1 MQQGELCVFWTE
13 KKHKDGEEA
22 GLHLCLA
29 ALGHGAWS
37 MSPAI
42 LRVTCVA
49 GARAEPESLS

>member
-1 MQQGELCVFWTE
+1 MFWTE